1 MFYHIENVS
10 TNLVMSGI
18 QNVKEIMKSITVI
31 IRKIKRLPIYSHNV
45 KFLSILLW
53 FINKTPSMTFL
64 TEYACH
70 LHQWDDV

>member
-45 KFLSILLW
+45 KFLSILL
-53 FINKTPSMTFL
+53 II
-64 TEYACH
+64 Y
-70 LHQWDDV
+70 